1 MKMKM
6 KEVER
11 RGDGEEMLH
20 YLHDTPP
27 ALDGE
32 SVGVFL
38 GGRGGDRWCGKG
50 RF

>member
-1 MKMKM
+1 MQK
-6 KEVER
+6 R

-32 SVGVFL
+32 SVGVFW
-38 GGRGGDRWCGKG
+38 GVATMVW
-50 RF
+50 